1 MSLSFKGYLLFK
13 KKSQTHFSILKKID
27 CGKSFYA
34 NDLISSTSISAR
46 QLRIVNGQIAKPH
59 SLPSIV
65 LIQTVIPGV
74 GIGLCDGTL
83 IDARTVL
90 SAAT

>member
-1 MSLSFKGYLLFK
+1 MCPFK
-13 KKSQTHFSILKKID
+13 KKD
-27 CGKSFYA
+27 CGNSFYT
-34 NDLISSTSISAR
+34 NDLISSTSISER
-46 QLRIVNGQIAKPH
+46 KLKIVNGQKAKPH

-83 IDARTVL
+83 IDAQTVL
-90 SAAT
+90 SAAQ